1 MTWLALDIGGANIKL
16 ADGQGFAV
24 AEPFDLWKQPA
35 ALSDR
40 LAQLIGHAPEAR
52 RLAVTM
58 TGELCDCYPTRTTGV
73 VEILSAVRST
83 AAGREVFVYL
93 TDGRLAPLVEALQT
107 PLLAAAGNWRALAQF
122 ALRFAGDGPALLID
136 VGSTTTD
143 LVPIADGALRNQG
156 VDDASRM
163 MRGELV
169 YTGVTRTPLCAVAPA
184 AVYRGRPCPLA
195 AEWFATTQDVY
206 LTLGSLPEAPLSY
219 ATANGRPAT
228 VEAARD
234 RLARQICLDRD
245 SFTTEDARHFA
256 ESMRKAQI
264 AKIGAAGVGLVRQ
277 MGIPPRTVIVSGQG
291 EFLARLVA
299 SRLAPQA
306 SVVSL
311 NERLGERQS
320 VAAPAHALAV
330 LAAESSP

>member
-16 ADGQGFAV
+16 ADGQGYAA
-24 AEPFDLWKQPA
+24 AERFDLWKQPA
-35 ALSDR
+35 ALSAR
-40 LAQLIGHAPEAR
+40 LAELIGRAPQAS
-52 RLAVTM
+52 RLAITM
-58 TGELCDCYPTRTTGV
+58 TGELCDCYPTRTAGV
-73 VEILSAVRST
+73 IDILSAVRS
-83 AAGREVFVYL
+83 AADGREVFVYL
-93 TDGRLAPLVEALQT
+93 TDGRLAPLDEALQT

-122 ALRFAGDGPALLID
+122 AARFAPEGAALLID

-143 LVPIADGALRNQG
+143 LVPIADGALRHQG

-163 MRGELV
+163 MLGELV
-169 YTGVTRTPLCAVAPA
+169 YTGVSRTPLCAVAPA
-184 AVYRGRPCPLA
+184 AIYRGRPCPLA
-195 AEWFATTQDVY
+195 AEWFATTHDVY
-206 LTLGSLPEAPLSY
+206 LTLGSMPEEPQSH

-234 RLARQICLDRD
+234 RLARQLCLDRD
-245 SFTTEDARHFA
+245 SFTADDARHFA
-256 ESMRKAQI
+256 ESMRKSQI

-277 MGIPPRTVIVSGQG
+277 MGMPPQTLIISGQG

-299 SRLAPQA
+299 LRLAPQA